1 MKMKNLNITERRSGK
16 VKVVDLEGNI
26 RLGEGS
32 SQFRQLIR
40 QLVLN
45 GEKEILLNMAGI
57 SYIDS
62 SGLGEMVAGFTSL
75 QKINGKMKLLHLTR
89 RVSELMMI
97 TKLLTVF
104 ESFDNETQAIGSFQ
118 KDSENIGIEQASAAT
133 GKLNPA
139 IVNL

>member
-1 MKMKNLNITERRSGK
+1 MKNLNITERRSGK
-16 VKVVDLEGNI
+16 VMVVDLEGNI

-32 SQFRQLIR
+32 AQFRQLIR
-40 QLVLN
+40 QLVQN
-45 GEKEILLNMAGI
+45 GEREILLNMAGI
-57 SYIDS
+57 AYIDS

-75 QKINGKMKLLHLTR
+75 QKIKGKMKLLHLTK

-104 ESFDNETQAIGSFQ
+104 DSFDNETEAIRSFQ
-118 KDSENIGIEQASAAT
+118 KDSENIEIEQSSLVT
-133 GKLNPA
+133 GKLNRA